1 MVSIISPL
9 VSNVLIFSFS
19 KYTATFLSLSF
30 LMYCRQSKVFLAN
43 RLIDLVIIISPGN
56 ITEEKESEL
65 EEFIDNARIL
75 MGALGHKLFDPLTNQ
90 FKHDTT
96 TDTLDDDILLF
107 MKRKSSKSGLV
118 IEAICKQTNEGFVVL
133 KGSHIETID
142 SDSIP
147 STIKER
153 RKKARIDKN
162 GILQEDILFRSPS
175 YAAAF
180 VIGVNT
186 NGLKDWKTRDG
197 LTLKELEDK
206 QHI

>member
-9 VSNVLIFSFS
+9 VSNVLIYSFS

-153 RKKARIDKN
+153 RK
-162 GILQEDILFRSPS
+162 
-175 YAAAF
+175 
-180 VIGVNT
+180 
-186 NGLKDWKTRDG
+186 
-197 LTLKELEDK
+197 
-206 QHI
+206 